1 MTKLEGED
9 QGRRFMNQVMED
21 TGINNMHIAELKAR
35 VSDGDRRRETLIN

>member
-21 TGINNMHIAELKAR
+21 TGINMHIAELKAR
-35 VSDGDRRRETLIN
+35 VSDGDRQRETLIN